1 MRQSAR
7 HEWPEEV
14 LGTWIR
20 RLNVQALRTA
30 YTPATSD
37 RSRTGGRPPSTHDH
51 DTVSPVYDTSDGAME
66 GLTSKGGT
74 PDTLR
79 NKNHV
84 MSGLAPASSQE
95 ARGKEG
101 VHNDVTDK
109 SHIPVQRPT
118 SPT

>member
-1 MRQSAR
+1 MC
-7 HEWPEEV
+7 
-14 LGTWIR
+14 
-20 RLNVQALRTA
+20 RLNVKALRTA
-30 YTPATSD
+30 YILATSD

-51 DTVSPVYDTSDGAME
+51 DTVSLAYSRSDGPME

-84 MSGLAPASSQE
+84 MSGLELASSQE
-95 ARGKEG
+95 ARGKAG
-101 VHNDVTDK
+101 VRSDVTDK